1 MWVLVAA
8 PMSGFG
14 MNPARSF
21 ASALPA
27 GIWTA
32 FWIYLFI
39 PFAGMLLAAE
49 FYLLVE
55 RNKVNNQQVAKKKLI
70 EPLELML

>member
-1 MWVLVAA
+1 
-8 PMSGFG
+8 

-27 GIWTA
+27 GIWTS

-49 FYLLVE
+49 VFLFSQ
-55 RNKVNNQQVAKKKLI
+55 KKAFKKLN
-70 EPLELML
+70 PVL